1 MEVLQTMNN
10 LKENYN
16 VMFTKYPDVVNIV
29 QMLGG
34 IGISLS
40 YRLLRQGKIQA
51 IKIGREYKIPKTS
64 IISYLTENK

>member
-1 MEVLQTMNN
+1 MNN

-29 QMLGG
+29 QMREMLGG

-40 YRLLRQGKIQA
+40 YRLLKQGKIQS